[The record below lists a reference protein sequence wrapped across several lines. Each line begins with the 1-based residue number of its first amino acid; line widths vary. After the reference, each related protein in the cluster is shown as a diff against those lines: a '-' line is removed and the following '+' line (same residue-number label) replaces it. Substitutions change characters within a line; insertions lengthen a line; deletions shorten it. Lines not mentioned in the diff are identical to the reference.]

1 MNQNYFEFITSYL
14 LKRYINNDI
23 ESMCGKNHI
32 LYNNL
37 LIGFK
42 KTIFLEIS
50 ETLVSEYHLMKNKKE
65 LTGENRNERMI
76 EFIKIISNPEYIE
89 NFLNKYEILD
99 KLLCIKTRDLL
110 QESNEIVSHYINDYK
125 KLCNLFGCDIGKLVN
140 INFSQGDLHCG
151 RTVSIVETEKIKIVY
166 KPRNSLPEQLL
177 KELMCLSLKY
187 IRRELSFRYPLFYGG
202 SDYIWQEY
210 IEYKTCVSMQ
220 QIKDF
225 YYKSGMY
232 LAIFYV
238 LGSTDLHYENL
249 VSCGEH
255 PMFIDLET
263 LINGSFNDDSYIQ
276 HFRDLNSSVLK
287 TAMLPIID
295 KSSTFDINMSA
306 LFTGNKASKTMY
318 GTVLIEDDEND
329 WVFLNVPYSAQT
341 VSNIATLNNKLIK
354 PDLVIKDLISGFRD
368 VSSVMINNKKI
379 FMSVFNNE
387 KYKKMEIRQLLRPTR
402 VYSKFLSAAHNPAA
416 LKSIQL
422 FNKIFD
428 ILTDNFKAGKFGYLR
443 VEKEVE
449 SLKKGYIPSFHV
461 FYNDKNLYYDNIL
474 VCENYY
480 YKSPQESILQKL
492 SALDNDLV
500 DYQVRLI
507 ELSVATTYNETDI
520 FMKTTYDIDT
530 NEYWDK
536 ESLIAEANKYF
547 TNYLKYAIYP
557 NSNEITMETLIIKKD
572 MVQLGLMNSG
582 LYNDG
587 GTILLLALFG
597 KKYNKYFEDSSK
609 KMIELLINQYRYQ
622 KMSKDY
628 QPDFSVFSSNG
639 GLIYLIYNFYKIF
652 GDEYY
657 LSFYKEI
664 EQDCLDYILTN
675 IEKMN
680 LDYLNGSSGI
690 IYLLTKIYLDNDKII
705 PIEKLNTVMD
715 KYLNHISDNYKTYMQ
730 IGLAHGLSGILMAL
744 FNIYIITK
752 NNNTKKLIFDITEY
766 ENELIKEK
774 INECPMTW
782 CNGLVGMLYIRNGI
796 YDYFGVENSNRDCV
810 IDIINNKLKNKMYNQ
825 FFSNKNLCLC
835 HGIYGNVDI
844 FRKIDLI
851 KQNMPLQRIS
861 LKKIFNDF
869 DNLKWLKIDMKFDSF
884 MLGTPG
890 VIYSLL
896 SLYENYPSI
905 LALDIY
911 KE

>member
-1 MNQNYFEFITSYL
+1 
-14 LKRYINNDI
+14 
-23 ESMCGKNHI
+23 
-32 LYNNL
+32 
-37 LIGFK
+37 
-42 KTIFLEIS
+42 
-50 ETLVSEYHLMKNKKE
+50 
-65 LTGENRNERMI
+65 
-76 EFIKIISNPEYIE
+76 
-89 NFLNKYEILD
+89 
-99 KLLCIKTRDLL
+99 
-110 QESNEIVSHYINDYK
+110 
-125 KLCNLFGCDIGKLVN
+125 
-140 INFSQGDLHCG
+140 
-151 RTVSIVETEKIKIVY
+151 
-166 KPRNSLPEQLL
+166 
-177 KELMCLSLKY
+177 
-187 IRRELSFRYPLFYGG
+187 
-202 SDYIWQEY
+202 
-210 IEYKTCVSMQ
+210 
-220 QIKDF
+220 
-225 YYKSGMY
+225 MY

-341 VSNIATLNNKLIK
+341 VSNIAILNNKLIK

-597 KKYNKYFEDSSK
+597 KKYNKYFD
-609 KMIELLINQYRYQ
+609 
-622 KMSKDY
+622 
-628 QPDFSVFSSNG
+628 
-639 GLIYLIYNFYKIF
+639 
-652 GDEYY
+652 
-657 LSFYKEI
+657 
-664 EQDCLDYILTN
+664 
-675 IEKMN
+675 
-680 LDYLNGSSGI
+680 
-690 IYLLTKIYLDNDKII
+690 
-705 PIEKLNTVMD
+705 LNT
-715 KYLNHISDNYKTYMQ
+715 H
-730 IGLAHGLSGILMAL
+730 
-744 FNIYIITK
+744 
-752 NNNTKKLIFDITEY
+752 
-766 ENELIKEK
+766 
-774 INECPMTW
+774 
-782 CNGLVGMLYIRNGI
+782 
-796 YDYFGVENSNRDCV
+796 
-810 IDIINNKLKNKMYNQ
+810 
-825 FFSNKNLCLC
+825 NLQVT
-835 HGIYGNVDI
+835 I
-844 FRKIDLI
+844 
-851 KQNMPLQRIS
+851 
-861 LKKIFNDF
+861 
-869 DNLKWLKIDMKFDSF
+869 
-884 MLGTPG
+884 
-890 VIYSLL
+890 
-896 SLYENYPSI
+896 
-905 LALDIY
+905 
-911 KE
+911 